1 MKNKHLS
8 HLYFELQTLHDALKV
23 NFLQS
28 VSNVVLNPDFGI
40 QSFKYH
46 PTHQIE
52 CDFGYG
58 DEDTVRIEI
67 KGKEY
72 FGEFPD
78 VEKAILIDFTT
89 ILARALHYTGNTYCD
104 IAGIVGKPMLS
115 MLIAGGHTE
124 EVKTWRM
131 K

>member
-1 MKNKHLS
+1 MKNAYLS
-8 HLYFELQTLHDALKV
+8 ELYLDLQTLHVALKSD
-23 NFLQS
+23 FLIS
-28 VSNVVLNPDFGI
+28 TSNVTLNRDFSI
-40 QSFKYH
+40 QSFTYN
-46 PTHQIE
+46 PSALLQ

-58 DEDTVRIEI
+58 AEDGVRIEI

-72 FGEFPD
+72 FGEFQNTGKML
-78 VEKAILIDFTT
+78 EEFTT

-124 EVKTWRM
+124 EVKIWRM